1 MKITAKHQYW
11 QITTLPY
18 LFPVN
23 CYLILEKDGLTL
35 IDTGIL
41 AHAKGII
48 SLIHKLKSPLKRI
61 LLTHAHGDHIGGLV
75 AVKAAFPEAL
85 VMIGSREKLLVETKE
100 IYAFEAQR
108 PLKGSYSDKLPA
120 KVDQVLKD
128 GDMVGSLLIIDTPG
142 HTPGSISFFDERNG
156 HLFVGDLFQTRG
168 GAAICGE
175 KRWLFPFPAM
185 GSWDLSTSIASAEKL
200 QLLDVTEIACGHG
213 PVMNMADFTVTNVLQ
228 RARKQVENEKD

>member
-48 SLIHKLKSPLKRI
+48 SLIHKLKLPLKRI

-85 VMIGSREKLLVETKE
+85 VMVGSREKLLVETKE

-108 PLKGSYSDKLPA
+108 PLKGSYSDKFPV
-120 KVDQVLKD
+120 KINQVLKD

-185 GSWDLSTSIASAEKL
+185 GSWDLSTSIASAEKV

-213 PVMNMADFTVTNVLQ
+213 PVMNMADFNVTNVLQ
-228 RARKQVENEKD
+228 RARKPAENEKD

>member
-23 CYLILEKDGLTL
+23 CYLVLENNGLTL

-48 SLIHKLKSPLKRI
+48 SLIHKLNLPLKRI

-100 IYAFEAQR
+100 IYAFETQK
-108 PLKGSYSDKLPA
+108 PLKGSYPDTLPV
-120 KVDQVLKD
+120 KIDHILKD

-175 KRWLFPFPAM
+175 KRLLFPFPAM
-185 GSWDLSTSIASAEKL
+185 GSWDLSTSILSAENL
-200 QLLDVTEIACGHG
+200 QLFDVTEIACGHG
-213 PVMNMADFTVTNVLQ
+213 PVKSMADFDLASVLH
-228 RARKQVENEKD
+228 RANKQVETQKD

>member
-11 QITTLPY
+11 QITTLPH

-23 CYLILEKDGLTL
+23 CYLVLENDGLTL

-48 SLIHKLKSPLKRI
+48 SQINKLKLPLKRI
-61 LLTHAHGDHIGGLV
+61 LLTHAHGDHIGGL
-75 AVKAAFPEAL
+75 AALKEAFPKAL

-100 IYAFEAQR
+100 IYAFETQK
-108 PLKGSYSDKLPA
+108 PLKGSYPDALPV
-120 KVDQVLKD
+120 KIDHILKD

-175 KRWLFPFPAM
+175 KRLLFPFPAM
-185 GSWDLSTSIASAEKL
+185 GSWDLSTSILSAENL
-200 QLLDVTEIACGHG
+200 QLFDVTEIACGHG
-213 PVMNMADFTVTNVLQ
+213 PVKSMADFDLTNVLQ
-228 RARKQVENEKD
+228 RVNKQMVNKKD